1 MARIITILALALR
14 GNLAKLQPILFLDA
28 SQVHLHAVVRKQ
40 SLNSNP
46 SFFWQYWWRPKK
58 RITGPAALLV
68 TPALP
73 PEVVAFS
80 ETKNGLGIEH
90 DISLLGERLV
100 LNSL

>member
-46 SFFWQYWWRPKK
+46 SFFLAILVATEKTDNRAGRTPGNSSSPPRSG
-58 RITGPAALLV
+58 RI
-68 TPALP
+68 
-73 PEVVAFS
+73 F
-80 ETKNGLGIEH
+80 
-90 DISLLGERLV
+90 
-100 LNSL
+100 